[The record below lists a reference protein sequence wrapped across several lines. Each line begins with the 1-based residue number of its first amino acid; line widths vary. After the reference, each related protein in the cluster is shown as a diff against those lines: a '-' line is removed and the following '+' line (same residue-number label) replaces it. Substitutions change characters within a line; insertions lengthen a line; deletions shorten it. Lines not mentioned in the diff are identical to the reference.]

1 MYATINL
8 TISIRSRR
16 VKGDVSL
23 MGMLK
28 EFKEFALRGNVV
40 DMAVG
45 VVIGAAFGK
54 IVSSLVTN
62 VIMPPIGYL
71 LGGIDFSNLFIPL
84 SSIPVSTVAE
94 AKELGVPVIAYGEF
108 INSVIDFLIVAFVIF
123 LIIKHDESL
132 LPEGSG
138 QGSPQVPVLP
148 RSYR

>member
-1 MYATINL
+1 
-8 TISIRSRR
+8 
-16 VKGDVSL
+16 

-71 LGGIDFSNLFIPL
+71 LGGIDFSNHFFPKA
-84 SSIPVSTVAE
+84 P
-94 AKELGVPVIAYGEF
+94 AKEVRKCPFCREAIADDATRCPHCTA
-108 INSVIDFLIVAFVIF
+108 VIDDAAAA
-123 LIIKHDESL
+123 K
-132 LPEGSG
+132 
-138 QGSPQVPVLP
+138 
-148 RSYR
+148 